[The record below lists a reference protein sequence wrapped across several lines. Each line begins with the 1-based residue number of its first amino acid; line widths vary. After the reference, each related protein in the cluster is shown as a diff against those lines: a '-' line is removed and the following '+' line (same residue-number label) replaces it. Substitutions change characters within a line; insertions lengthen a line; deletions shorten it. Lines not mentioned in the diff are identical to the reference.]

1 MPSAVGALCESG
13 DEWWGGRHRP
23 CHLPTAAASR
33 RWDQEPWAGW
43 GPHPR
48 DLDGTTMAEVAVV
61 TLFDDFVVV
70 AAGAANAVSLLQIP
84 TERKKKKKIWSL
96 PSLCRA
102 VVRRIP
108 VADTSIIF
116 H

>member
-1 MPSAVGALCESG
+1 M
-13 DEWWGGRHRP
+13 
-23 CHLPTAAASR
+23 
-33 RWDQEPWAGW
+33 
-43 GPHPR
+43 
-48 DLDGTTMAEVAVV
+48 TMVEVAVA
-61 TLFDDFVVV
+61 TLFDDFV

-84 TERKKKKKIWSL
+84 TERKKKIWSL

>member
-1 MPSAVGALCESG
+1 
-13 DEWWGGRHRP
+13 
-23 CHLPTAAASR
+23 
-33 RWDQEPWAGW
+33 
-43 GPHPR
+43 
-48 DLDGTTMAEVAVV
+48 MAEVAVV

-84 TERKKKKKIWSL
+84 TVRKKKEIWSP

-102 VVRRIP
+102 VVVRRIP